1 MVRVTYVGLGSR
13 DAAVSAFDALL
24 PHVLGIRAL
33 QAKCWP
39 WSADDKAL
47 QIAIEGL
54 EDAAYHFTRR
64 PFYFEA
70 TRVERQHGQ
79 NFYEGLGE
87 RAAAIAAFETLSP
100 YARALGALQQRCRPF
115 GRDYLALDIPR
126 LCLDSAAYHFT
137 KEAHFYGA
145 KADSAGPIRRWP

>member
-1 MVRVTYVGLGSR
+1 MVRVTYVGLGGH

-24 PHVLGIRAL
+24 PHVLMVRAL

-39 WSADDKAL
+39 WSADDRAL
-47 QIAIEGL
+47 QVAIEGL

-64 PFYFEA
+64 PHYFEP
-70 TRVERQHGQ
+70 THVERQHGQ
-79 NFYEGLGE
+79 NFYEGLGDG
-87 RAAAIAAFETLSP
+87 AAAIAAFETLAP
-100 YARALGALQQRCRPF
+100 YARALAAMQQRCRPF

-137 KEAHFYGA
+137 KLAHFYGA